1 MYHYFLKK
9 IIAAVDS
16 ERISVIIPFST
27 FMTNWTHS
35 IDLKYPEIV
44 RGKLLMIG
52 GSMNKYRFVEYE
64 PVRSI
69 DGRFIIGQEDH
80 QMLRSR
86 RKQLGLTQQQVAD
99 RAKIQLKQ
107 YQRLE
112 TGERHLSGCSM
123 RIGLAVCAVL
133 LLNPYECV
141 AVTAKQPDP
150 STMGPQ
156 HRVDL
161 KVDET

>member
-1 MYHYFLKK
+1 
-9 IIAAVDS
+9 
-16 ERISVIIPFST
+16 
-27 FMTNWTHS
+27 
-35 IDLKYPEIV
+35 
-44 RGKLLMIG
+44 
-52 GSMNKYRFVEYE
+52 
-64 PVRSI
+64 
-69 DGRFIIGQEDH
+69 
-80 QMLRSR
+80 MLRSR

-141 AVTAKQPDP
+141 AVIAKQPDP